1 MGAGVIAAVMTVAA
15 LGSTRSEA
23 GQSAARAQGMDL
35 EPVTRMVVANGLTF
49 PVADHGRGPAVLLL
63 HGFPDDRYLW
73 RYQVPA
79 LAAAGFRVIAP
90 DMRGFGGAPR
100 PQDPKEYGI
109 GVAVRDVIGILDAL
123 EVRQVQLVGHDW
135 GAAVGWQLAALHPD
149 RITRYVAMSVG
160 APGGAI
166 TIEQREKSWYMAF
179 FRQTGTA
186 EEQLQRD
193 NWQLFREWS
202 RNPTD
207 LDRYLEN
214 LSRPGALTAALN
226 WYRAAGPQ
234 TAAAPGA
241 PPAVVACPVLGL
253 WSDRDHYLTEDRL
266 RTSGER
272 VKGPFR
278 YEKVTGA
285 SHWMMVDRPD
295 EVNRL
300 LLGFLQK

>member
-1 MGAGVIAAVMTVAA
+1 
-15 LGSTRSEA
+15 
-23 GQSAARAQGMDL
+23 
-35 EPVTRMVVANGLTF
+35 
-49 PVADHGRGPAVLLL
+49 
-63 HGFPDDRYLW
+63 
-73 RYQVPA
+73 
-79 LAAAGFRVIAP
+79 
-90 DMRGFGGAPR
+90 
-100 PQDPKEYGI
+100 
-109 GVAVRDVIGILDAL
+109 
-123 EVRQVQLVGHDW
+123 
-135 GAAVGWQLAALHPD
+135 
-149 RITRYVAMSVG
+149 MSVG
-160 APGGAI
+160 HPGVKRSL
-166 TIEQREKSWYMAF
+166 EQREKSWYMAF

-193 NWQLFREWS
+193 GWQLFREWS

-226 WYRAAGPQ
+226 WYRAAGPR

-241 PPAVVACPVLGL
+241 PPALVACPVLGL
-253 WSDRDHYLTEDRL
+253 WSDRDHYLTEDPL

-272 VKGPFR
+272 IKGPFR

-300 LLGFLQK
+300 LLGFLRK

>member
-1 MGAGVIAAVMTVAA
+1 MRAGVIVAAMIVAA
-15 LGSTRSEA
+15 LGTSRHA
-23 GQSAARAQGMDL
+23 DGQPPRAQAMDL
-35 EPVTRMVVANGLTF
+35 GPVTKMVVANGLTF

-90 DMRGFGGAPR
+90 DMRGFGSAPR

-109 GVAVRDVIGILDAL
+109 GLAVRDVIGILDAL
-123 EVRQVQLVGHDW
+123 EVRPVQLVGHDW
-135 GAAVGWQLAALHPD
+135 GAAVGWQLAALYPD
-149 RITRYVAMSVG
+149 RIRRYVAMSVG
-160 APGGAI
+160 APGGAT